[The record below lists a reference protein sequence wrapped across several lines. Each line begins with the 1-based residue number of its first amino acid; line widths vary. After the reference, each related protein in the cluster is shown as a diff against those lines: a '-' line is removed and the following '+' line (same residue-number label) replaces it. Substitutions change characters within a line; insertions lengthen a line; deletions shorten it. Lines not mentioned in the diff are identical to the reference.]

1 MKTPAKKKGDSS
13 SSSSKG
19 SSSSSGRGAA
29 AAASSTNA
37 AASATV
43 SGSPSDLPPQK
54 KLKIV
59 FKTSGG
65 GRTSTS
71 PPPGTAPSHSSS
83 SSASSSSKGAA
94 GAPASSTRDK
104 DPAPPRSAGRGSSSA
119 AAAKA
124 HLAALVSTGG
134 LKCEHCFAPH
144 DGTYGSGR
152 FCNSACRSRF
162 NGGENVG
169 ASGAAGGRVL
179 ENVLNAAAGDGSGGG
194 ISTGRRDGGPL
205 VSEDGVVGPAGYAL
219 VRKRAARAAK
229 QRFKQRGHP
238 LPVASAGFRVVDWGS
253 LQPDVPGAL
262 GVSLCTKDMLFPL
275 GYKSLFWYKHTN
287 VVGRPRGVVAEYLSS
302 VRSHPTAPPVFAV
315 VLASNGFVASS
326 ATAPAAAWK
335 PIVRPA
341 GGGKGGAGA
350 GLLSPGVRLTE
361 RRLVRCQAVLNWLT
375 HRPWAHYFWNPV
387 DERAHP
393 NYRAIVRKP
402 TCLKFV
408 QERLSSKFYVSE
420 FEFMADLRLVFANYM
435 VSVRVVQNA
444 LVEFTVHL
452 LLRTW
457 CRLYL
462 L

>member
-1 MKTPAKKKGDSS
+1 
-13 SSSSKG
+13 
-19 SSSSSGRGAA
+19 
-29 AAASSTNA
+29 
-37 AASATV
+37 
-43 SGSPSDLPPQK
+43 
-54 KLKIV
+54 
-59 FKTSGG
+59 
-65 GRTSTS
+65 
-71 PPPGTAPSHSSS
+71 
-83 SSASSSSKGAA
+83 
-94 GAPASSTRDK
+94 
-104 DPAPPRSAGRGSSSA
+104 
-119 AAAKA
+119 
-124 HLAALVSTGG
+124 VSTGG

-144 DGTYGSGR
+144 DGSYGSGR

-162 NGGENVG
+162 NGGEHG
-169 ASGAAGGRVL
+169 SAAQGGRVL
-179 ENVLNAAAGDGSGGG
+179 ENVLNAAASGGG
-194 ISTGRRDGGPL
+194 AGGGGASGTSGRRDGGPL
-205 VSEDGVVGPAGYAL
+205 VSEGGVVGPAGHAL

-229 QRFKQRGHP
+229 LRFKQNGHP

-262 GVSLCTKDMLFPL
+262 GVSLCTKEMLFPL

-302 VRSHPTAPPVFAV
+302 VRSHPTGPPVFAV

-335 PIVRPA
+335 SIVRPA

-387 DERAHP
+387 DERANP
-393 NYRAIVRKP
+393 NYRATVRKP

-435 VSVRVVQNA
+435 VR
-444 LVEFTVHL
+444 EFLLDASAHL
-452 LLRTW
+452 LTTVDTTRIIF
-457 CRLYL
+457 
-462 L
+462 